1 MNHKEIVLSFKD
13 ETEKESLIVALCSIG
28 YDGFAEED
36 NTLKA
41 YIEEEHFDEASLKST
56 ADIHQFC
63 FEVNHIQE
71 QNWNQLWESN
81 YEPVVVDNFVAVIAD
96 FHNSIPGVTHEIR
109 ITPKMSFGTGHHATT
124 FLVLKL
130 MSDIDFAGKEVF
142 DFGTGTGILAIM
154 AEKLGAKRTY
164 AIDYDNWCIENAAEN
179 LERNKSSHIVLEKGD
194 TAECIQQFDIQIAN
208 INKNIIQDNVEFLAK
223 QGDTGALLLLSGL
236 LEEDEQD
243 IHTLFS
249 NRGWEQ
255 QKVLKKNGWIALQFI
270 KKTNI

>member
-13 ETEKESLIVALCSIG
+13 EAEKETLIVALCSIG
-28 YDGFAEED
+28 YDGFAEEE

-41 YIEEEHFDEASLKST
+41 YIEEEHFEEAALHT
-56 ADIHQFC
+56 AAKQFNFN

-71 QNWNQLWESN
+71 QNWNKLWESN
-81 YEPVVVDNFVAVIAD
+81 YDPVVVDNFVAVIAD
-96 FHNSIPGVTHEIR
+96 FHNSIPDVTHEIR

-130 MSDIDFAGKEVF
+130 MSKIDFAGKEVF

-154 AEKLGAKRTY
+154 ADKLGAKRTY

-179 LERNKSSHIVLEKGD
+179 IERNKSENIVLEKGD
-194 TAECIQQFDIQIAN
+194 TADCNQFFDIQIAN

-223 QGDTGALLLLSGL
+223 QGKHGDLLLLSGL
-236 LEEDEQD
+236 LEEDEEY
-243 IHTLFS
+243 IHILFTE
-249 NRGWEQ
+249 RGWQQ
-255 QKVLKKNGWIALQFI
+255 QKVLRKNGWIALQFY
-270 KKTNI
+270 KNNNS

>member
-1 MNHKEIVLSFKD
+1 MNHKEIVFSFKD
-13 ETEKESLIVALCSIG
+13 EIEKDSLIIALCSIG
-28 YDGFAEED
+28 FDGFAEEE

-41 YIEEEHFDEASLKST
+41 YIEEEHFDESVLKNT
-56 ADIHQFC
+56 ANNYHFT

-96 FHNSIPGVTHEIR
+96 FHKSIPGVTHEIR

-130 MSDIDFAGKEVF
+130 MSEIDFSEKEVF

-154 AEKLGAKRTY
+154 ANKLGASRTY

-179 LERNKSSHIVLEKGD
+179 LERNKSEKIVLEKGD
-194 TAECIQQFDIQIAN
+194 TAECNQQFDIQIAN

-236 LEEDEQD
+236 LEEDEHD
-243 IHTLFS
+243 IHKLFTE
-249 NRGWEQ
+249 RGWVQ
-255 QKVLKKNGWIALQFI
+255 QKVLRKNGWIALQFI